1 MLNIEP
7 EQFDSRPARAVVGVQ
22 GVQGLLIT
30 DRDHQSPVRR
40 AKCLLRAGL
49 SLLTSHNKDGPFLS
63 ASRG

>member
-1 MLNIEP
+1 MLNIKP
-7 EQFDSRPARAVVGVQ
+7 EQFDSRPARAVV

-49 SLLTSHNKDGPFLS
+49 SLLTSHNKDGPFLP